1 MQNVFHQFEK
11 SQKFHGLW
19 LTCVEITDDNG
30 MLLVYWIV
38 RGWHEQQNQEFRPNR
53 EN

>member
-11 SQKFHGLW
+11 SQKFHG
-19 LTCVEITDDNG
+19 CVVEISDDDA
-30 MLLVYWIV
+30 MLFVYLTIPCL
-38 RGWHEQQNQEFRPNR
+38 HKQQNQEFRSNR